1 MRADGDY
8 VPSKSDPFI
17 TAATVIDHSSMMT
30 GSYDPLFVVLSVVI
44 AALASYA
51 ALDLAGRVRSAEGS
65 TRLGWLAGGATVM
78 GLGIWSMH
86 FVAMLAFRL
95 PIPIEY
101 ELRQILLSVVVAIAA
116 SLLAL
121 IVVSRV
127 GMRATTL
134 VMGGILMGGA
144 IAGMHYIGMASMTV
158 GATLTYS
165 SSIVA
170 LSIFIAIVASW
181 AALGLAFN
189 FRSDLSV
196 RGRWLKSLSAVAMGV
211 AIAGMHYTA
220 MAAVHFTPSA
230 VIERPSAH
238 ILATGG
244 LAGAVALGT
253 LVILALAIVGSV
265 IDRSMQSKIAF
276 TKELTE
282 RTLELAQQVEESKRL
297 TARLEE
303 TNIKLH
309 LSLADAYCS
318 RQALTEEHQR
328 NLELQRAAQLEAVKA
343 RWLEGIAE
351 TATAVAHEINNPLT
365 SLIINAGMLDEVDS
379 ESAKE
384 SIAEIRRSA
393 RRIALVVR
401 RLGGVI
407 TPRSVRYVGESRMLD
422 LSSRD

>member
-1 MRADGDY
+1 
-8 VPSKSDPFI
+8 
-17 TAATVIDHSSMMT
+17 MMT
-30 GSYDPLFVVLSVVI
+30 GSYDPLFVILSVVI

-86 FVAMLAFRL
+86 FVAMLAFHL
-95 PIPIEY
+95 PVPIAY
-101 ELRQILLSVVVAIAA
+101 ELPQILLSVAVAIGA

-121 IVVSRV
+121 VVVSRV
-127 GMRATTL
+127 ELRWVTL
-134 VMGGILMGGA
+134 VMGGIIMGGA

-158 GATLTYS
+158 GAILTYS
-165 SSIVA
+165 SPIVA

-196 RGRWLKSLSAVAMGV
+196 RGRRLKSLSAVVMGV

-220 MAAVHFTPSA
+220 MAAVRFTPAA
-230 VIERPSAH
+230 VIDRPSEH

-244 LAGAVALGT
+244 LAGVVVFGT

-265 IDRSMQSKIAF
+265 IDRSMQSRIAF
-276 TKELTE
+276 TKQLTAQ
-282 RTLELAQQVEESKRL
+282 TTQLAQQFDESQRL

-303 TNIKLH
+303 MNGELQR
-309 LSLADAYCS
+309 SLADAYRS
-318 RQALTEEHQR
+318 RRALTEQHAQ
-328 NLELQRAAQLEAVKA
+328 NLELQRAAQLEAIKA

-351 TATAVAHEINNPLT
+351 TSTAVAHEINNPLT
-365 SLIINAGMLDEVDS
+365 SLIIHAEMLEEVDS
-379 ESAKE
+379 EQALE
-384 SIAEIRRSA
+384 SIGEIRRAA

-401 RLGGVI
+401 RLGGVSA
-407 TPRSVRYVGESRMLD
+407 PRLVKYVGESRMLD
-422 LSSRD
+422 LFSKD

>member
-1 MRADGDY
+1 
-8 VPSKSDPFI
+8 
-17 TAATVIDHSSMMT
+17 MMT
-30 GSYDPLFVVLSVVI
+30 GSYDPLFVTLSVMI

-95 PIPIEY
+95 PVPIEY
-101 ELRQILLSVVVAIAA
+101 ELPQMLLSVAVAIGA
-116 SLLAL
+116 SLVAL
-121 IVVSRV
+121 VVVSRV
-127 GMRATTL
+127 GLRAVTL
-134 VMGGILMGGA
+134 VMGGIIMGGA

-165 SSIVA
+165 SPIVA

-189 FRSDLSV
+189 FRSDLSA
-196 RGRWLKSLSAVAMGV
+196 RGRRLKSLSAVVMGV

-220 MAAVHFTPSA
+220 MAAVRFTPAA
-230 VIERPSAH
+230 VIDRPSDH

-244 LAGAVALGT
+244 LAGAVVFGT

-265 IDRSMQSKIAF
+265 IDRSMQSKIAL
-276 TKELTE
+276 TKQLTAQ
-282 RTLELAQQVEESKRL
+282 TLQLAQQVEESQRL
-297 TARLEE
+297 TS
-303 TNIKLH
+303 KLADMNGE
-309 LSLADAYCS
+309 LQRSLADAYRS
-318 RQALTEEHQR
+318 RRALAEQHEE

-365 SLIINAGMLDEVDS
+365 SLIIHAEMLEEVDS
-379 ESAKE
+379 DQALD
-384 SIAEIRRSA
+384 SIAEIRRAA

-401 RLGGVI
+401 RLGRVGA
-407 TPRSVRYVGESRMLD
+407 PRSVSYIGESRMLD
-422 LSSRD
+422 LSSRDRDN

>member
-1 MRADGDY
+1 
-8 VPSKSDPFI
+8 
-17 TAATVIDHSSMMT
+17 MMT
-30 GSYDPLFVVLSVVI
+30 GSYDPLFVILSVVI

-86 FVAMLAFRL
+86 FVAMLAFSL
-95 PIPIEY
+95 PVPIQY
-101 ELRQILLSVVVAIAA
+101 ELPQMLLSVAVAIGA
-116 SLLAL
+116 SLVAL
-121 IVVSRV
+121 VVVSRV
-127 GMRATTL
+127 GLRAVTL
-134 VMGGILMGGA
+134 VLGGIIMGGA

-165 SSIVA
+165 SPIVA

-189 FRSDLSV
+189 FRSDLSI
-196 RGRWLKSLSAVAMGV
+196 RGRRLKVLSAVVMGV

-220 MAAVHFTPSA
+220 MAAVHFTPA
-230 VIERPSAH
+230 AIIDRPSDH
-238 ILATGG
+238 IVATGG
-244 LAGAVALGT
+244 LAGAVVFGT

-276 TKELTE
+276 TKQLTAQ
-282 RTLELAQQVEESKRL
+282 TLQLGQQFEESQRL
-297 TARLEE
+297 TS
-303 TNIKLH
+303 KLADMNGE
-309 LSLADAYCS
+309 LQRSLADAYRS
-318 RQALTEEHQR
+318 RRALAEQHEE

-365 SLIINAGMLDEVDS
+365 SLIIHAELLEEIDSDQALD
-379 ESAKE
+379 
-384 SIAEIRRSA
+384 SIAEIRRAA

-401 RLGGVI
+401 RLGRVGA
-407 TPRSVRYVGESRMLD
+407 PRSVSYIGESRMLD
-422 LSSRD
+422 LSSRDRDN

>member
-1 MRADGDY
+1 
-8 VPSKSDPFI
+8 
-17 TAATVIDHSSMMT
+17 MMAGT
-30 GSYDPLFVVLSVVI
+30 YDPLFVVLSVVI

-86 FVAMLAFRL
+86 FVAMLAFHL
-95 PIPIEY
+95 PVPIAY
-101 ELRQILLSVVVAIAA
+101 ELPQMLLSVAVAIGA

-121 IVVSRV
+121 VVVSRV
-127 GMRATTL
+127 GLRAVTL
-134 VMGGILMGGA
+134 VMGGIIMGGA

-165 SSIVA
+165 SPIVA

-189 FRSDLSV
+189 FRSDLSI
-196 RGRWLKSLSAVAMGV
+196 RGRRLKLLSAVVMGV

-220 MAAVHFTPSA
+220 MAAVHFTPAA
-230 VIERPSAH
+230 VIDRPSDH

-244 LAGAVALGT
+244 LAGAVVFGT

-265 IDRSMQSKIAF
+265 IDRSMQSKTAF
-276 TKELTE
+276 TKQLTAQ
-282 RTLELAQQVEESKRL
+282 TLQLAQQFEESQRL
-297 TARLEE
+297 TS
-303 TNIKLH
+303 KLADMNGE
-309 LSLADAYCS
+309 LQRSLADAYRS
-318 RQALTEEHQR
+318 RRALTEQHAQ
-328 NLELQRAAQLEAVKA
+328 NLELQRAAALESVKA
-343 RWLEGIAE
+343 HWLEGIAE

-365 SLIINAGMLDEVDS
+365 SLIIHAEMLEEVDS
-379 ESAKE
+379 DQALD
-384 SIAEIRRSA
+384 SIAEIRRAA

-401 RLGGVI
+401 RLGGVG
-407 TPRSVRYVGESRMLD
+407 TPRSVNYLGKSRMLD
-422 LSSRD
+422 LRSKDSEN

>member
-1 MRADGDY
+1 MNHAQ
-8 VPSKSDPFI
+8 
-17 TAATVIDHSSMMT
+17 MMA
-30 GSYDPLFVVLSVVI
+30 GSYDPLFVILSVVI

-86 FVAMLAFRL
+86 FVAMLAFHL
-95 PIPIEY
+95 PVPIAY
-101 ELRQILLSVVVAIAA
+101 ELPQMLLSVAVAIGA
-116 SLLAL
+116 SLVAL
-121 IVVSRV
+121 VVVSRV
-127 GMRATTL
+127 GLRAVTL
-134 VMGGILMGGA
+134 VMGGIIMGGA

-165 SSIVA
+165 SPIVA

-189 FRSDLSV
+189 FRSDLSI
-196 RGRWLKSLSAVAMGV
+196 RGRRLKLLSAVVMGV

-220 MAAVHFTPSA
+220 MAAVHFTPAA
-230 VIERPSAH
+230 VIDRPSDH

-244 LAGAVALGT
+244 LAGAVVFGT

-265 IDRSMQSKIAF
+265 IDRSMQSKTAF
-276 TKELTE
+276 TKQLTAQ
-282 RTLELAQQVEESKRL
+282 TLQLAQQFEESQRL
-297 TARLEE
+297 TS
-303 TNIKLH
+303 KLADMNGE
-309 LSLADAYCS
+309 LQRSLADAYRS
-318 RQALTEEHQR
+318 RRALAEQHEE

-365 SLIINAGMLDEVDS
+365 SLIIHAEMLEEVDS
-379 ESAKE
+379 DQAWD
-384 SIAEIRRSA
+384 SIAEIRRAA

-401 RLGGVI
+401 RLGRVGA
-407 TPRSVRYVGESRMLD
+407 PRSVSYIGESRMLD
-422 LSSRD
+422 LSSRDREN

>member
-1 MRADGDY
+1 
-8 VPSKSDPFI
+8 
-17 TAATVIDHSSMMT
+17 MMAGT
-30 GSYDPLFVVLSVVI
+30 YDPLFVVLSVVI

-86 FVAMLAFRL
+86 FVAMLAFHL
-95 PIPIEY
+95 LVPIAY
-101 ELRQILLSVVVAIAA
+101 ELPQMLLSVAVAIGA

-121 IVVSRV
+121 VVVSRV
-127 GMRATTL
+127 GLRAVTL
-134 VMGGILMGGA
+134 VMGGIIMGGA

-165 SSIVA
+165 SPIVA

-189 FRSDLSV
+189 FRSDLSI
-196 RGRWLKSLSAVAMGV
+196 RGRRLKVLSAVVMGV

-220 MAAVHFTPSA
+220 MAAVHFTPA
-230 VIERPSAH
+230 AIIDRPSDH
-238 ILATGG
+238 IVATGG
-244 LAGAVALGT
+244 LAGAVVFGT
-253 LVILALAIVGSV
+253 MVILALAIVGSV

-276 TKELTE
+276 TKQLTAQ
-282 RTLELAQQVEESKRL
+282 TLQLGQQFEESQRL
-297 TARLEE
+297 TS
-303 TNIKLH
+303 KLADMNGE
-309 LSLADAYCS
+309 LQRSLADAYRS
-318 RQALTEEHQR
+318 RRALAEQHEE

-365 SLIINAGMLDEVDS
+365 SLIIHAELLEEIDSDQALD
-379 ESAKE
+379 
-384 SIAEIRRSA
+384 SIAEIRRAA

-401 RLGGVI
+401 RLGRVGA
-407 TPRSVRYVGESRMLD
+407 PRSVSYIGESRMLD
-422 LSSRD
+422 LSSRDRDN

>member
-1 MRADGDY
+1 
-8 VPSKSDPFI
+8 
-17 TAATVIDHSSMMT
+17 MMT
-30 GSYDPLFVVLSVVI
+30 GSYDPLFVILSVAI

-95 PIPIEY
+95 PVPIEY
-101 ELRQILLSVVVAIAA
+101 ELPQILLSVAVAIGA

-121 IVVSRV
+121 VVVSRV
-127 GMRATTL
+127 ELRWVTL
-134 VMGGILMGGA
+134 VMGGIIMGGA

-165 SSIVA
+165 TPIVA
-170 LSIFIAIVASW
+170 LSIFIAIAASW

-196 RGRWLKSLSAVAMGV
+196 RGRRLKSLSAVVMGV

-230 VIERPSAH
+230 IVDRPSSH

-244 LAGAVALGT
+244 LAGVVVFGT

-276 TKELTE
+276 TKQLSAQTIQ
-282 RTLELAQQVEESKRL
+282 LAHQFDESQRL
-297 TARLEE
+297 TSRLEE
-303 TNIKLH
+303 MNGELQR
-309 LSLADAYCS
+309 SLADAYRS
-318 RQALTEEHQR
+318 RRSLAEEHEE
-328 NLELQRAAQLEAVKA
+328 NLELQRVAQLEAVKA
-343 RWLEGIAE
+343 HWLEGIAE

-365 SLIINAGMLDEVDS
+365 SLIIHAEMLEEVAS
-379 ESAKE
+379 EQALD
-384 SIAEIRRSA
+384 SIAEIRRAA
-393 RRIALVVR
+393 RRIALVVK
-401 RLGGVI
+401 RLGGVSA
-407 TPRSVRYVGESRMLD
+407 PRLVKYVGESRMLD
-422 LSSRD
+422 LSSENRG

>member
-1 MRADGDY
+1 
-8 VPSKSDPFI
+8 
-17 TAATVIDHSSMMT
+17 MMT
-30 GSYDPLFVVLSVVI
+30 GSYDPLFVILSVVI

-86 FVAMLAFRL
+86 FVAMLAFHL
-95 PIPIEY
+95 LVPIAY
-101 ELRQILLSVVVAIAA
+101 ELPQMLLSVAVAIGA

-121 IVVSRV
+121 VVVSRV
-127 GMRATTL
+127 GLRAVTL
-134 VMGGILMGGA
+134 VLVGIIMGGA

-165 SSIVA
+165 SPIVA

-189 FRSDLSV
+189 FRSDLSI
-196 RGRWLKSLSAVAMGV
+196 RGRRLKVLSAVVMGV

-220 MAAVHFTPSA
+220 MAAVHFTPA
-230 VIERPSAH
+230 AIIDRPSDH
-238 ILATGG
+238 IVATGG
-244 LAGAVALGT
+244 LAGAVVFGT
-253 LVILALAIVGSV
+253 MVILALAIVGSV

-276 TKELTE
+276 TKQLTAQ
-282 RTLELAQQVEESKRL
+282 TLQLGQQFEESQRL
-297 TARLEE
+297 TS
-303 TNIKLH
+303 KLADMNGE
-309 LSLADAYCS
+309 LQRSLADAYRS
-318 RQALTEEHQR
+318 RRALAEQHEE

-365 SLIINAGMLDEVDS
+365 SLIIHAELLEEIDSDQALD
-379 ESAKE
+379 
-384 SIAEIRRSA
+384 SIAEIRRAA

-401 RLGGVI
+401 RLGRVGA
-407 TPRSVRYVGESRMLD
+407 PRSVSYIGESRMLD
-422 LSSRD
+422 LSSRDRDN

>member
-1 MRADGDY
+1 
-8 VPSKSDPFI
+8 
-17 TAATVIDHSSMMT
+17 MMAGT
-30 GSYDPLFVVLSVVI
+30 YDPLFVVLSVVI

-86 FVAMLAFRL
+86 FVAMLAFHL
-95 PIPIEY
+95 PVPIAY
-101 ELRQILLSVVVAIAA
+101 ELPQMLLSVAVAIGA

-121 IVVSRV
+121 VVVSRV
-127 GMRATTL
+127 GLRAVTL
-134 VMGGILMGGA
+134 VMGGIIMGGA

-165 SSIVA
+165 SPIVA

-189 FRSDLSV
+189 FRSDLSI
-196 RGRWLKSLSAVAMGV
+196 RGRRLKVLSAVVMGV

-220 MAAVHFTPSA
+220 MAAVHFTPAA
-230 VIERPSAH
+230 VIDRPSDH

-244 LAGAVALGT
+244 LAGAVVFGT

-276 TKELTE
+276 TKQLTAQ
-282 RTLELAQQVEESKRL
+282 TLQLSQQFEESQRL
-297 TARLEE
+297 TS
-303 TNIKLH
+303 KLADMNGE
-309 LSLADAYCS
+309 LQRSLADAYRS
-318 RQALTEEHQR
+318 RRALAEQHEE

-365 SLIINAGMLDEVDS
+365 SLIIHAELLEEIDSDQALD
-379 ESAKE
+379 
-384 SIAEIRRSA
+384 SIAEIRRAA

-401 RLGGVI
+401 RLGRVGA
-407 TPRSVRYVGESRMLD
+407 PRSVSYIGESRMLD
-422 LSSRD
+422 LSSRDRDN

>member
-1 MRADGDY
+1 
-8 VPSKSDPFI
+8 
-17 TAATVIDHSSMMT
+17 MMAGT
-30 GSYDPLFVVLSVVI
+30 YDPLFVVLSVVI

-86 FVAMLAFRL
+86 FVAMLAFHL
-95 PIPIEY
+95 LVPIAY
-101 ELRQILLSVVVAIAA
+101 ELPQMLLSVAVAIGA

-121 IVVSRV
+121 VVVSRV
-127 GMRATTL
+127 GLRAVTL
-134 VMGGILMGGA
+134 VMGGIIMGGA

-165 SSIVA
+165 SPIVA

-189 FRSDLSV
+189 FRSDLSI
-196 RGRWLKSLSAVAMGV
+196 RGRRLKVLSAVVMGV

-220 MAAVHFTPSA
+220 MAAVHFTPA
-230 VIERPSAH
+230 AIIDRPSDH
-238 ILATGG
+238 IVATGG
-244 LAGAVALGT
+244 LAGAVVFGT

-276 TKELTE
+276 TKQLTAQ
-282 RTLELAQQVEESKRL
+282 TLQLGQQFEESQRL
-297 TARLEE
+297 TS
-303 TNIKLH
+303 KLADMNGE
-309 LSLADAYCS
+309 LQRSLADAYRS
-318 RQALTEEHQR
+318 RRALAEQHEE

-365 SLIINAGMLDEVDS
+365 SLIIHAELLEEIDSDQALD
-379 ESAKE
+379 
-384 SIAEIRRSA
+384 SIAEIRRAA

-401 RLGGVI
+401 RLGRVGA
-407 TPRSVRYVGESRMLD
+407 PRSVSYIGESRMLD
-422 LSSRD
+422 LSSRDRDN

>member
-1 MRADGDY
+1 
-8 VPSKSDPFI
+8 
-17 TAATVIDHSSMMT
+17 MMAGT
-30 GSYDPLFVVLSVVI
+30 YDPLFVVLSVVI

-86 FVAMLAFRL
+86 FVAMLAFHL
-95 PIPIEY
+95 PVPIAY
-101 ELRQILLSVVVAIAA
+101 ELPQMLLSVAVAIGA

-121 IVVSRV
+121 VVVSRV
-127 GMRATTL
+127 GLRAVTL
-134 VMGGILMGGA
+134 VMGGIIMGGA

-165 SSIVA
+165 SPIVA

-181 AALGLAFN
+181 AALGLAFH
-189 FRSDLSV
+189 FRSDLSI
-196 RGRWLKSLSAVAMGV
+196 RGRRLKVLSAVVMGV

-220 MAAVHFTPSA
+220 MAAVHFTPA
-230 VIERPSAH
+230 AIIDRPSDH
-238 ILATGG
+238 IVATGG
-244 LAGAVALGT
+244 LAGAVVFGT
-253 LVILALAIVGSV
+253 MVILALAIVGSV

-276 TKELTE
+276 TKQLTAQ
-282 RTLELAQQVEESKRL
+282 TLQLGQQFEESQRL
-297 TARLEE
+297 TS
-303 TNIKLH
+303 KLADMNGE
-309 LSLADAYCS
+309 LQRSLADAYRS
-318 RQALTEEHQR
+318 RRALAEQHEE

-365 SLIINAGMLDEVDS
+365 SLIIHAELLEEIDSDQALD
-379 ESAKE
+379 
-384 SIAEIRRSA
+384 SIAEIRRAA

-401 RLGGVI
+401 RLGRVGA
-407 TPRSVRYVGESRMLD
+407 PRSVSYIGESRMLD
-422 LSSRD
+422 LSSRDRDN

>member
-1 MRADGDY
+1 
-8 VPSKSDPFI
+8 
-17 TAATVIDHSSMMT
+17 MMAGT
-30 GSYDPLFVVLSVVI
+30 YDPLFVVLSVVI

-86 FVAMLAFRL
+86 FVAMLAFHL
-95 PIPIEY
+95 LVPIAY
-101 ELRQILLSVVVAIAA
+101 ELPQMLLSVAVAIGA

-121 IVVSRV
+121 VVVSRV
-127 GMRATTL
+127 GLRAVTL
-134 VMGGILMGGA
+134 VMGGIIMGGA

-165 SSIVA
+165 SPIVA

-181 AALGLAFN
+181 AGLGLAFH
-189 FRSDLSV
+189 FRSDLSI
-196 RGRWLKSLSAVAMGV
+196 RGRRLKVLSAVVMGV

-220 MAAVHFTPSA
+220 MAAVHFTPA
-230 VIERPSAH
+230 AIIDRPSDH
-238 ILATGG
+238 IVATGG
-244 LAGAVALGT
+244 LAGAVVFGT

-276 TKELTE
+276 TKQLTAQ
-282 RTLELAQQVEESKRL
+282 TLQLGQQFEESQRL
-297 TARLEE
+297 TS
-303 TNIKLH
+303 KLADMNGE
-309 LSLADAYCS
+309 LQRSLADAYRS
-318 RQALTEEHQR
+318 RRALAEQHEE

-365 SLIINAGMLDEVDS
+365 SLIIHAELLEEIDSDQALD
-379 ESAKE
+379 
-384 SIAEIRRSA
+384 SIAEIRRAA

-401 RLGGVI
+401 RLGRVGA
-407 TPRSVRYVGESRMLD
+407 PRSVSYIGESRMLD
-422 LSSRD
+422 LSSRDRDN

>member
-1 MRADGDY
+1 
-8 VPSKSDPFI
+8 
-17 TAATVIDHSSMMT
+17 MMAGT
-30 GSYDPLFVVLSVVI
+30 YDPLFVVLSVVI

-86 FVAMLAFRL
+86 FVAMLAFHL
-95 PIPIEY
+95 PVPIAY
-101 ELRQILLSVVVAIAA
+101 ELPQMLLSVAVAIGA

-121 IVVSRV
+121 VVVSRV
-127 GMRATTL
+127 GLRAVTL
-134 VMGGILMGGA
+134 VMGGIIMGGA

-165 SSIVA
+165 SPIVA

-189 FRSDLSV
+189 FRSDLSI
-196 RGRWLKSLSAVAMGV
+196 RGRRLKVLSAVVMGV

-220 MAAVHFTPSA
+220 MAAVHFTPA
-230 VIERPSAH
+230 AIIDRPSDH
-238 ILATGG
+238 IVATGG
-244 LAGAVALGT
+244 LAGAVVFGT
-253 LVILALAIVGSV
+253 MVILALAIVGSV

-276 TKELTE
+276 TKQLTAQ
-282 RTLELAQQVEESKRL
+282 TLQLGQQFEESQRL
-297 TARLEE
+297 TS
-303 TNIKLH
+303 KLADMNGE
-309 LSLADAYCS
+309 LQRSLADAYRS
-318 RQALTEEHQR
+318 RRALAEQHEE

-365 SLIINAGMLDEVDS
+365 SLIIHAELLEEIDSDQALD
-379 ESAKE
+379 
-384 SIAEIRRSA
+384 SIAEIRRAA

-401 RLGGVI
+401 RLGRVGA
-407 TPRSVRYVGESRMLD
+407 PRSVSYIGESRMLD
-422 LSSRD
+422 LSSRDRDN

>member
-1 MRADGDY
+1 
-8 VPSKSDPFI
+8 
-17 TAATVIDHSSMMT
+17 MMAGT
-30 GSYDPLFVVLSVVI
+30 YDPLFVVLSVLI

-86 FVAMLAFRL
+86 FVAMLAFSL
-95 PIPIEY
+95 PVPIQY
-101 ELRQILLSVVVAIAA
+101 ELPQMLLSVAVAIGA
-116 SLLAL
+116 SLVAL
-121 IVVSRV
+121 VVVSRV
-127 GMRATTL
+127 GLRAVTL
-134 VMGGILMGGA
+134 VLGGIIMGGA

-165 SSIVA
+165 SPIVA

-189 FRSDLSV
+189 FRSDLSI
-196 RGRWLKSLSAVAMGV
+196 RGRRLKVLSAVVMGV

-220 MAAVHFTPSA
+220 MAAVHFTPA
-230 VIERPSAH
+230 AIIDRPSDH
-238 ILATGG
+238 IVATGG
-244 LAGAVALGT
+244 LAGAVVFGT
-253 LVILALAIVGSV
+253 MVILALAIVGSV

-276 TKELTE
+276 TKQLTAQ
-282 RTLELAQQVEESKRL
+282 TLQLGQQFEESQRL
-297 TARLEE
+297 TS
-303 TNIKLH
+303 KLADMNGE
-309 LSLADAYCS
+309 LQRSLADAYRS
-318 RQALTEEHQR
+318 RRALAEQHEE

-365 SLIINAGMLDEVDS
+365 SLIIHAELLEEIDSDQALD
-379 ESAKE
+379 
-384 SIAEIRRSA
+384 SIAEIRRAA

-401 RLGGVI
+401 RLGRVGA
-407 TPRSVRYVGESRMLD
+407 PRSVSYIGESRMLD
-422 LSSRD
+422 LSSRDRDN

>member
-1 MRADGDY
+1 
-8 VPSKSDPFI
+8 
-17 TAATVIDHSSMMT
+17 MMT
-30 GSYDPLFVVLSVVI
+30 GSYDPLFVTLSVMI
-44 AALASYA
+44 AELASYA

-95 PIPIEY
+95 PVPIEY
-101 ELRQILLSVVVAIAA
+101 ELPQMLLSVAVAIGA
-116 SLLAL
+116 SLVAL
-121 IVVSRV
+121 VVVSRV
-127 GMRATTL
+127 GLRAVTL
-134 VMGGILMGGA
+134 VMGGIIMRGA

-165 SSIVA
+165 SPIVA

-189 FRSDLSV
+189 FRSDLSA
-196 RGRWLKSLSAVAMGV
+196 RGRRLKSLSAVVMGV

-220 MAAVHFTPSA
+220 MAAVRFTPAA
-230 VIERPSAH
+230 VIDRPSDH

-244 LAGAVALGT
+244 LAGAVVFGM

-265 IDRSMQSKIAF
+265 IDRSMQSKIAL
-276 TKELTE
+276 TKQLTAQ
-282 RTLELAQQVEESKRL
+282 TLQLAQQFDESQRL
-297 TARLEE
+297 TS
-303 TNIKLH
+303 KLADMNGE
-309 LSLADAYCS
+309 LQRSLADAYRS
-318 RQALTEEHQR
+318 RRALAEQHEE

-365 SLIINAGMLDEVDS
+365 SLIIHAEMLEEVDS
-379 ESAKE
+379 DQALD
-384 SIAEIRRSA
+384 SIAEIRRAA

-401 RLGGVI
+401 RLGRVGA
-407 TPRSVRYVGESRMLD
+407 PRSVNYLGKSRMLD
-422 LSSRD
+422 LWSKDSEN

>member
-1 MRADGDY
+1 
-8 VPSKSDPFI
+8 
-17 TAATVIDHSSMMT
+17 MT
-30 GSYDPLFVVLSVVI
+30 GTYDPLFVVLSVVI

-65 TRLGWLAGGATVM
+65 TRFGWLAGGATVM

-86 FVAMLAFRL
+86 FVAMLAFHL
-95 PIPIEY
+95 PVPIEY
-101 ELRQILLSVVVAIAA
+101 ELPQMLLSVAVAIGA

-121 IVVSRV
+121 VVVSRV
-127 GMRATTL
+127 GLRAVTL
-134 VMGGILMGGA
+134 VMGGIIMGGA

-165 SSIVA
+165 SPIVA

-189 FRSDLSV
+189 FRSDLSI
-196 RGRWLKSLSAVAMGV
+196 RGRRLKLLSAVVMGI

-220 MAAVHFTPSA
+220 MAAVRFTPSA
-230 VIERPSAH
+230 VIDRPSDH

-244 LAGAVALGT
+244 LAGAVVFGT

-265 IDRSMQSKIAF
+265 IDRSMQSKTAF
-276 TKELTE
+276 TKQLTAQ
-282 RTLELAQQVEESKRL
+282 TLQLAHQFEESQRL
-297 TARLEE
+297 TSRLGEMNGE
-303 TNIKLH
+303 LQR
-309 LSLADAYCS
+309 SLADAYKS
-318 RQALTEEHQR
+318 RRALAEQHEE

-365 SLIINAGMLDEVDS
+365 SLIIHAEMLEEVDS
-379 ESAKE
+379 AQALD
-384 SIAEIRRSA
+384 SIAEIRRAA
-393 RRIALVVR
+393 RRIALVVK
-401 RLGGVI
+401 RLGGVSA
-407 TPRSVRYVGESRMLD
+407 PRLVKYVGESRMLD
-422 LSSRD
+422 LFSKE